1 MHDLEPT
8 PVITDAEGLNW
19 LPDRTLARL
28 EPTAADVPALCV
40 VKLDGELH
48 ALADRCP
55 HRGVPLSEGFVDDV
69 AVTCGAH
76 GLRFDLRTG
85 KSAQGFRGTATP
97 YSVAVRDGQISV
109 SRVGRGW
116 FRLWSRRRHRAADD
130 RRMAESQNVRR
141 AV

>member
-1 MHDLEPT
+1 
-8 PVITDAEGLNW
+8 
-19 LPDRTLARL
+19 
-28 EPTAADVPALCV
+28 
-40 VKLDGELH
+40 
-48 ALADRCP
+48 
-55 HRGVPLSEGFVDDV
+55 
-69 AVTCGAH
+69 VTCGAH